1 MRSRIKI
8 LNFIWMCIAVL
19 SLSLNVSA
27 YEYEP
32 LTTSIPMTL
41 NISGVD
47 GSVENEI
54 PSGFE
59 FKLIPVSSTSEKE
72 DIPVPECDSAILY
85 TSGIFEW
92 QMQFKSPGDYVY
104 RIFQKELDKENWS
117 IDKSVYEVTVR
128 VTNSETGELE
138 SQVWAVKNESE
149 SKTDKIEFIN
159 SKNQPAGNVPT
170 FDKNNIALWCLIAGM
185 GIIGTIVIYLI
196 SKRRNGR
203 K

>member
-92 QMQFKSPGDYVY
+92 QIQFNSPGDYVY
-104 RIFQKELDKENWS
+104 RIFQKELDKENWI
-117 IDKSVYEVTVR
+117 IDKSIYEVTVR
-128 VTNSETGELE
+128 ITNSKEGELE
-138 SQVWAVKNESE
+138 SQVWAIKNESE
-149 SKTDKIEFIN
+149 SKTDKIEFTN
-159 SKNQPAGNVPT
+159 SKTQPAGNVST
-170 FDKNNIALWCLIAGM
+170 FDKNNIVFWCGIAGIS
-185 GIIGTIVIYLI
+185 IIGTIVIYLI

-203 K
+203 R